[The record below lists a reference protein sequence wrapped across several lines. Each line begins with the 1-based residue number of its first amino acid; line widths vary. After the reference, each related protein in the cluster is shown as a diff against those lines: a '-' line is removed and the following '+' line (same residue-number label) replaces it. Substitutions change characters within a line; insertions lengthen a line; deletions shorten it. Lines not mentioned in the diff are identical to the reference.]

1 MKGAITYALFKHE
14 GIEGQPSGFNFATY
28 LRGMMINIRLNKLLF
43 PEWTTL
49 IELDKNVYE
58 KYFNLFNKLKQ
69 GGWIDFRVNESEPL
83 TKAMLWRLK
92 PCFEMG
98 TDGFKVW
105 DYVLCRDLDSPATY
119 REAQAVKYWM
129 NRDKA
134 AHAITDSVSH
144 DVPMLGGMIGFIPKY
159 FTEKVQQKEWAAMF
173 YGVNIDFNRKGADQD
188 FLTQYIYPR
197 FSQHGSDSITQ
208 HYFKGMPNSYLSDWN
223 TCLCDSTVGHVSHC
237 IHNLELN
244 IPLEMK
250 EANEC
255 CGHIGSA
262 GYYNGQM
269 SRFINKHSDKFVDLI
284 NIESEYPDM
293 FSWVKN
299 GCY

>member
-1 MKGAITYALFKHE
+1 MKGAIVYSLFGNEEDRKE
-14 GIEGQPSGFNFATY
+14 NCFNFNSY

-49 IELDKNVYE
+49 IELDKNVYQ
-58 KYFNLFNKLKQ
+58 KYFNLFNALKQ
-69 GGWIDFRVNESEPL
+69 GGWIDFRVNEPEPL

-98 TDGFKVW
+98 SDGFKTW

-134 AHAITDSVSH
+134 AHAITDSISH

-159 FTEKVQQKEWAAMF
+159 FTDKIGQNDWSAMF
-173 YGVNIDFNRKGADQD
+173 NGVNIDFNRKGADQD
-188 FLTQYIYPR
+188 FINQYIYPH
-197 FSQHGSDSITQ
+197 FAQQGSDSITQ
-208 HYFKGMPNSYLSDWN
+208 HYFKGRESFLSDVR
-223 TCLCDSTVGHVSHC
+223 TCICVPTLGHESHC
-237 IHNLELN
+237 PNNIEINLPIEY
-244 IPLEMK
+244 K
-250 EANEC
+250 ESNVI

-262 GYYNGQM
+262 GFY
-269 SRFINKHSDKFVDLI
+269 SPILERFLHKYKEKFLGLYEIEKDYEDLFYWNKEH
-284 NIESEYPDM
+284 M
-293 FSWVKN
+293 F
-299 GCY
+299 

>member
-1 MKGAITYALFKHE
+1 MKGAITYALFKH
-14 GIEGQPSGFNFATY
+14 QPTENETSGFNFFSY
-28 LRGMMINIRLNKLLF
+28 FRGMMINIRLNKLLF

-49 IELDKNVYE
+49 IEIDKNVY
-58 KYFNLFNKLKQ
+58 KDYFNLFNALKQ

-92 PCFEMG
+92 PCFEVG

-159 FTEKVQQKEWAAMF
+159 FTEKTGQNDWSAMF
-173 YGVNIDFNRKGADQD
+173 NGVNIDFNRKGADQD
-188 FLTQYIYPR
+188 FLTQYIYPK
-197 FSQHGSDSITQ
+197 FSQHGNDSITQ
-208 HYFKGMPNSYLSDWN
+208 HYFKGMPNSYLGDYQ
-223 TCLCDSTVGHVSHC
+223 TCQCDAIRGHESHC
-237 IHNLELN
+237 VHNLEIGLP
-244 IPLEMK
+244 IEMK
-250 EANEC
+250 EANGLA
-255 CGHIGSA
+255 GHIGAA
-262 GYYNGQM
+262 GFYTTTTYN
-269 SRFINKHSDKFVDLI
+269 FLTKHRDKFEGLYEIEKDYPMEFHWI
-284 NIESEYPDM
+284 NDKS
-293 FSWVKN
+293 F
-299 GCY
+299 